1 MYTGSHTAVN
11 LPAASQLLLWF
22 VLPRLFL
29 FFLSVPRVFL
39 SPFCSFTVSFYTPFL
54 NFCFLLSICP
64 HFQSIFFF
72 FYFVS
77 IQVQKFRLHLV
88 SCLPLLLFLFC
99 TKTLFCV
106 LGQRDLAILKRN
118 ASHSLQTVLHT
129 NSLLSHGRSTFVNVS
144 SDLNRRILTQSR
156 RLISRYIGFYCI
168 LFALKENSKRKPA
181 SSCRIDLNSN
191 KKVRELLN

>member
-1 MYTGSHTAVN
+1 MYFF
-11 LPAASQLLLWF
+11 LPF
-22 VLPRLFL
+22 VL
-29 FFLSVPRVFL
+29 SL
-39 SPFCSFTVSFYTPFL
+39 SPFTHLSSIFVSFFQYVL
-54 NFCFLLSICP
+54 ISSLS
-64 HFQSIFFF
+64 SFF